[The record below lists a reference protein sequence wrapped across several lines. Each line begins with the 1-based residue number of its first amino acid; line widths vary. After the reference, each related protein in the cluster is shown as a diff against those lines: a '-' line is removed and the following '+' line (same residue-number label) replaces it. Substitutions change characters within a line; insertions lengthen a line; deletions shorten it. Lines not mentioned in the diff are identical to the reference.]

1 MKSILAVAVL
11 ALVTLVFEEKA
22 RQVAGEAQHA
32 YGEVVDQA
40 RASSENLSR
49 KVEQQPIVALVVAAA
64 VGYVLSGFIPRR

>member
-1 MKSILAVAVL
+1 
-11 ALVTLVFEEKA
+11 
-22 RQVAGEAQHA
+22 
-32 YGEVVDQA
+32 VDQA